1 MRLAAALAS
10 GVFVYFAVG
19 LMFGVAPARRLRTP
33 RPEPRQASARQLWL
47 NQAGVRLTP
56 AQFYLGSVA
65 GGVVAFV
72 LLAFV
77 APTPVMALLPAIALG
92 SLPAVYFGRQRNSRL
107 HEVQLAW
114 PDALREL
121 ISAISAGMSLERALI
136 ELATIGPAP
145 VREAFSRYP
154 LLARMLGSGPA
165 LGIIK
170 EELAHPTS
178 DRVIEVLLLAQRG
191 GGQTVT
197 AVLEELIDATVDDLN
212 TQEEIKTNAL
222 EGKLNARI
230 VFALPWA
237 VLLLLTLESGPYRA
251 FYRSSAGLVV
261 AVLALLWSLLG
272 LWLVGRLSR
281 PHREPRVFGVPSRIP
296 EGW

>member
-1 MRLAAALAS
+1 
-10 GVFVYFAVG
+10 
-19 LMFGVAPARRLRTP
+19 
-33 RPEPRQASARQLWL
+33 
-47 NQAGVRLTP
+47 
-56 AQFYLGSVA
+56 
-65 GGVVAFV
+65 
-72 LLAFV
+72 
-77 APTPVMALLPAIALG
+77 
-92 SLPAVYFGRQRNSRL
+92 
-107 HEVQLAW
+107 
-114 PDALREL
+114 
-121 ISAISAGMSLERALI
+121 
-136 ELATIGPAP
+136 
-145 VREAFSRYP
+145 
-154 LLARMLGSGPA
+154 
-165 LGIIK
+165 
-170 EELAHPTS
+170 
-178 DRVIEVLLLAQRG
+178 VIEVLLLAQRG